1 MTTPLITAYQRAL
14 EAGVPLLAI
23 STPDPAMTIE
33 SLATVRPPALRDKPY
48 AVLQWDV
55 CHGVTLTA
63 AERSRPTN
71 ANKPSLLQSQ
81 QALQTLTS
89 DAGANAAMKNLGFA
103 LNKFCEVPSDTIIF
117 VHNAH
122 RFLHDTAIVQGI
134 WHLRDLFKAEGQM
147 LILLAPSLK
156 LPAELIHDIIILD
169 DPLPNREQL
178 QTVLTTQYRNFR
190 ENLPASESPNQDT
203 IEKAVDAVLGLSAF
217 EAEQAISMSFTQKGL
232 NVSHLWE
239 QKYKAIEQTPGLKIY
254 RGTERFADIG
264 GVTFI
269 KSFLTKILH
278 GRSKPCA
285 IVFLDELEKGVA
297 GASSTHG
304 DNTGVSQDIHKQLLE
319 HMQNTDAT
327 GIIMLG
333 PPGCSKSLISKAAGN
348 EGGIPTIEF
357 DLGGVK
363 SSNVGASEHNM
374 RQALKVISTI
384 SNGSALYLATCNSI
398 ASISPELRRR
408 FRLGTFMFPLPTHEE
423 RAAIWN
429 IYLKKYALTEEADA
443 LISQPWTGAEIRQAV
458 DIAWRLDIPLQEAAN
473 YIVPVAIS
481 AKQSLEELYTQAN
494 GSYLCASYPGPF
506 TKEHKDEKPAAPTG
520 TRRMRMVH
528 QKEAK
533 AYPPSRTAPP

>member
-23 STPDPAMTIE
+23 TTPDPAMTID
-33 SLATVRPPALRDKPY
+33 SLVTVRPPALRDKPY

-55 CHGVTLTA
+55 CNGVTLTA
-63 AERSRPTN
+63 VERSRLPG
-71 ANKPSLLQSQ
+71 AKKSSLLQSQ
-81 QALQTLTS
+81 EALAALLPDSGGAAALRNLSHALT
-89 DAGANAAMKNLGFA
+89 
-103 LNKFCEVPSDTIIF
+103 KFREVPQDTIIF

-156 LPAELIHDIIILD
+156 LPVELVHDVIILD
-169 DPLPNREQL
+169 DPLPNRDQL
-178 QTVLTTQYRNFR
+178 DQILTTQYQNFG
-190 ENLPASESPNQDT
+190 ENLPASASPDAET
-203 IEKAVDAVLGLSAF
+203 KTKAVDAVLGLSAF
-217 EAEQAISMSFTQKGL
+217 EAEQAIAMSFTSKGL
-232 NVSHLWE
+232 SVPNLWQ

-254 RGTERFADIG
+254 RGPERFANIG

-269 KSFLTKILH
+269 KSFLTKLFQ

-285 IVFLDELEKGVA
+285 IVFLDELEKGIS

-327 GIIMLG
+327 GMIFLG
-333 PPGCSKSLISKAAGN
+333 APGTSKSLVSKAAGN
-348 EGGIPTIEF
+348 EGGIPTLEF

-363 SSNVGASEHNM
+363 SANVGASEHNM
-374 RQALKVISTI
+374 RQALKVITTI

-398 ASISPELRRR
+398 AAISPELRRR
-408 FRLGTFMFPLPTHEE
+408 FRLGTFMFPLPTQEE
-423 RAAIWN
+423 RAAIWK
-429 IYLKKYALTEEADA
+429 IYREKYQLTDPVEPLLDR
-443 LISQPWTGAEIRQAV
+443 QWTGAEIRQCA
-458 DIAWRLDIPLQEAAN
+458 DIAWRLDIPLEEAAQ
-473 YIVPVAIS
+473 YIVPVAVS
-481 AKQSLEELYTQAN
+481 AKTVIEDLYTAAD
-494 GSYLCASYPGPF
+494 GAYLCATYPGPF
-506 TKEHKDEKPAAPTG
+506 QKDHKEEKPAVPSG
-520 TRRMRMVH
+520 TRRMRMVQ

-533 AYPPSRTAPP
+533 ASPPAAAATP

>member
-1 MTTPLITAYQRAL
+1 MTTPLVTAYHKAL

-23 STPDPAMTIE
+23 TTPDPAMTID
-33 SLATVRPPALRDKPY
+33 SVATARPPALQDKPY

-55 CHGVTLTA
+55 CHGITLTA
-63 AERSRPTN
+63 AERHRPAN

-81 QALQTLTS
+81 QALQALTP
-89 DAGANAAMKNLGFA
+89 DAGTNTAMKNLGFA
-103 LNKFCEVPSDTIIF
+103 LSRFREVPPDTIIF

-156 LPAELIHDIIILD
+156 VPAELIHDIIILD

-178 QTVLTTQYRNFR
+178 QRILTTQYRNFR
-190 ENLPASESPNQDT
+190 ENLPAIESPNPET
-203 IEKAVDAVLGLSAF
+203 IDKAVDAVLGLSTF

-232 NVSHLWE
+232 SVPQLWQ

-285 IVFLDELEKGVA
+285 IVFLDELEKSVA
-297 GASSTHG
+297 GANSAHG

-348 EGGIPTIEF
+348 EAGVPTLEF

-408 FRLGTFMFPLPTHEE
+408 FRLGTFMFPLPTLEE
-423 RAAIWN
+423 RTAIWK
-429 IYLKKYALTEEADA
+429 IYLDKYALTESPES
-443 LISQPWTGAEIRQAV
+443 LLPHPWTGAEIRQCI

-473 YIVPVAIS
+473 YIVPVAVS
-481 AKQSLEELYTQAN
+481 AKHSLEDLYTQAHR
-494 GSYLCASYPGPF
+494 SYLCASYPGPF
-506 TKEHKDEKPAAPTG
+506 TKEHNDEKPAAPTG
-520 TRRMRMVH
+520 TRRMRMVD

-533 AYPPSRTAPP
+533 A

>member
-1 MTTPLITAYQRAL
+1 MTTPLVTAYQKAL

-23 STPDPAMTIE
+23 TTPDPAMTIE
-33 SLATVRPPALRDKPY
+33 SLATVRPPALQDKPY

-55 CHGVTLTA
+55 CHSVTLTA
-63 AERSRPTN
+63 AERSRPAN
-71 ANKPSLLQSQ
+71 ASKTSLLQSQ
-81 QALQTLTS
+81 QALQALTP

-103 LNKFCEVPSDTIIF
+103 LSKFREVPSDTIIF

-178 QTVLTTQYRNFR
+178 QSILTTQYRNFR
-190 ENLPASESPNQDT
+190 ENLPAIESPNPET
-203 IEKAVDAVLGLSAF
+203 IDKAVDAVLGLSAF

-232 NVSHLWE
+232 SVTHLWQ

-269 KSFLTKILH
+269 KTFLTKILH

-285 IVFLDELEKGVA
+285 IVFLDELEKSVA
-297 GASSTHG
+297 GANSAHG

-333 PPGCSKSLISKAAGN
+333 PPGCSKSLISKASGN
-348 EGGIPTIEF
+348 EAGIPTLEF

-363 SSNVGASEHNM
+363 SANVGASEHNM
-374 RQALKVISTI
+374 RQALKVITTI

-398 ASISPELRRR
+398 AAISPELRRR
-408 FRLGTFMFPLPTHEE
+408 FRLGTFMFPLPTQEE
-423 RAAIWN
+423 RAAIWK
-429 IYLKKYALTEEADA
+429 IYLEKYHLADQA
-443 LISQPWTGAEIRQAV
+443 EPLLDRQWTGAEIRQCA
-458 DIAWRLDIPLQEAAN
+458 DIAWRLDIPLKEAAQ
-473 YIVPVAIS
+473 YIVPVATNARTAI
-481 AKQSLEELYTQAN
+481 ADLYHAAHEA
-494 GSYLCASYPGPF
+494 YLCASYPGPF
-506 TKEHKDEKPAAPTG
+506 NKDHKEEKPAAPSG
-520 TRRMRMVH
+520 TRRMRVV
-528 QKEAK
+528 QPKEAK
-533 AYPPSRTAPP
+533 A

>member
-1 MTTPLITAYQRAL
+1 MTTPLVTAYQRAI

-23 STPDPAMTIE
+23 TTPDPAMTTD
-33 SLATVRPPALRDKPY
+33 SLVNVRPPALHDKPY

-55 CHGVTLTA
+55 CNGVTLTA
-63 AERSRPTN
+63 AER
-71 ANKPSLLQSQ
+71 NKLPGTSTPSLLQSQ
-81 QALQTLTS
+81 QALAALTP
-89 DAGANAAMKNLGFA
+89 DTGGAAALKNLSVA
-103 LNKFCEVPSDTIIF
+103 LTKFRDVPPDTIIF

-156 LPAELIHDIIILD
+156 LPVELVHDVIILD
-169 DPLPNREQL
+169 DPLPNRDQLEQI
-178 QTVLTTQYRNFR
+178 LTTQHRNFG
-190 ENLPASESPNQDT
+190 EHLPATTSPDADT
-203 IEKAVDAVLGLSAF
+203 MAKAIDAVLGLSAF
-217 EAEQAISMSFTQKGL
+217 EAEQAIAMSFTSKGL
-232 NVSHLWE
+232 SVPNLWQ

-269 KSFLTKILH
+269 KSFLTKILQ

-285 IVFLDELEKGVA
+285 IVFLDELEKGVS
-297 GASSTHG
+297 GSSSTHG

-348 EGGIPTIEF
+348 EAGIPTIEF

-363 SSNVGASEHNM
+363 SANVGASEHNM
-374 RQALKVISTI
+374 RQALKVITTI

-398 ASISPELRRR
+398 GAISPELRRR
-408 FRLGTFMFPLPTHEE
+408 FRLGTFMFPLPTHDE
-423 RAAIWN
+423 RAAIWK
-429 IYLKKYALTEEADA
+429 IYLEKYYLTDQAEALLDR
-443 LISQPWTGAEIRQAV
+443 QWTGAEIRQCT
-458 DIAWRLDIPLQEAAN
+458 DIAWRLDIPLQEAAQ

-481 AKQSLEELYTQAN
+481 AKSAIDDLYTAAN
-494 GSYLCASYPGPF
+494 GAYLCASYPGPF
-506 TKEHKDEKPAAPTG
+506 NKEHKEEKAVAPAV
-520 TRRMRMVH
+520 TRRMRMV
-528 QKEAK
+528 QPKEAK
-533 AYPPSRTAPP
+533 G

>member
-1 MTTPLITAYQRAL
+1 MSTTLITAYQRAL

-23 STPDPAMTIE
+23 TTPDPAMTIE
-33 SLATVRPPALRDKPY
+33 SLVPVRPPALRDKPY

-55 CHGVTLTA
+55 CNGVTLTA
-63 AERSRPTN
+63 VERTRLPGAS
-71 ANKPSLLQSQ
+71 KSSLLQSQ
-81 QALQTLTS
+81 QALTALVPDTG
-89 DAGANAAMKNLGFA
+89 GAAALRNLGQA
-103 LNKFCEVPSDTIIF
+103 LTKFRDVPSDTIIF

-134 WHLRDLFKAEGQM
+134 WQLRDLFKAEGQM

-156 LPAELIHDIIILD
+156 LPVELVHDVIILD

-178 QTVLTTQYRNFR
+178 EQILTTQYRNFR
-190 ENLPASESPNQDT
+190 ESVPASESPT
-203 IEKAVDAVLGLSAF
+203 AETMAKAVDAVLGLSAF
-217 EAEQAISMSFTQKGL
+217 EAEQAISMSFTSKGL
-232 NVSHLWE
+232 SVPNVWE

-254 RGTERFADIG
+254 RGTERFSDIG

-269 KSFLTKILH
+269 KSFLTKILN

-285 IVFLDELEKGVA
+285 TVFLDELEKGIA
-297 GASSTHG
+297 GANSAHG

-333 PPGCSKSLISKAAGN
+333 PPGTSKSLVSKAAGN
-348 EGGIPTIEF
+348 EAGIPTLEF

-363 SSNVGASEHNM
+363 SANVGASEHNM

-398 ASISPELRRR
+398 AAISPELRRR
-408 FRLGTFMFPLPTHEE
+408 FRLGTFMFPLPTQEE
-423 RAAIWN
+423 RAAIWR
-429 IYLKKYALTEEADA
+429 IYLEKYQLTDPVEP
-443 LISQPWTGAEIRQAV
+443 LLHHPWTGAEIRQAA
-458 DIAWRLDIPLQEAAN
+458 DIAWRLNIPLEEAAQ

-481 AKQSLEELYTQAN
+481 AKTAIDDLYNMAN
-494 GSYLCASYPGPF
+494 GAYLCASYPGPF
-506 TKEHKDEKPAAPTG
+506 NKEHKEEKPAVPSG
-520 TRRMRMVH
+520 TRRMRMV
-528 QKEAK
+528 QSKDAK
-533 AYPPSRTAPP
+533 ASPPTAAATP